1 MRGVGNCEIGG
12 RRLDLFLFVVWQI
25 LESRRARTEWK
36 MPVLWDKARRKQAV
50 KMMTVEERER
60 LEARTA
66 RHRALIM
73 QILHASPDG
82 LTVQEIIAQ
91 ELEFFGFSFLTDN
104 RLRELRALGW
114 VESTN
119 DFPAKWKI
127 RMVSMDMIGVK

>member
-1 MRGVGNCEIGG
+1 
-12 RRLDLFLFVVWQI
+12 
-25 LESRRARTEWK
+25 
-36 MPVLWDKARRKQAV
+36 V
-50 KMMTVEERER
+50 KMMPNLERELLR
-60 LEARTA
+60 ARTA

-114 VESTN
+114 VQSSDDT
-119 DFPAKWKI
+119 PAKWKI
-127 RMVSMDMIGVK
+127 RTVSMDMIGIK